1 MKPYQPPR
9 VVITENVAAHP
20 AAKAW
25 LAATGGGRV
34 PASVSVM
41 RERPHHHQ
49 GIYRL
54 AGVGVGGTVVVA
66 KWGPA
71 GPILRERF
79 IQEQV
84 LPYLPL
90 TAPRYYGT
98 CLDGPDGWLFL
109 EDVGDQR
116 YSRSEPEHMRV
127 AAEWVGTLH
136 TVASGVGAADGLA
149 DAGPSRYLRQLR
161 GARAKVHDCLGR
173 WTFALAEVEVL
184 ASLLSWC
191 DVLEARWGRVEAG
204 CTGSPPTLVHGDFQ
218 PKNAF
223 VRSNG
228 HGVQIFPIDW
238 EMAGWGPPSIDLTRI
253 DLLAYWRV
261 VREAWVGVDFVTV
274 QRLARFGQVLELV
287 ASLDW
292 KCASLLLEQAAYRSE
307 AVSDLALIL
316 VRLSDAAR
324 AAQVAE

>member
-1 MKPYQPPR
+1 MKPNQPPR
-9 VVITENVAAHP
+9 AVITVNVAAHP
-20 AAKAW
+20 AVKAW
-25 LAATGGGRV
+25 LAATGSGRV
-34 PASVSVM
+34 PVSVSVL

-54 AGVGVGGTVVVA
+54 PGIGEGGAVVVA

-71 GPILRERF
+71 GAILRERL

-136 TVASGVGAADGLA
+136 TVASGIGAADGLP

-173 WTFALAEVEVL
+173 WTFAPPEVEVL

-191 DVLEARWGRVEAG
+191 DVLEARWGHVEAG
-204 CTGSPPTLVHGDFQ
+204 CTGSPTTLVHGDFQ

-253 DLLAYWRV
+253 DLSAYWRV
-261 VREAWVGVDFVTV
+261 VREVWIGVDFVTV

-287 ASLDW
+287 ASMDW
-292 KCASLLLEQAAYRSE
+292 KCASLLLEQAAYRRE

-316 VRLSDAAR
+316 VRLSEAAR